1 MKLLTEKDVKAIESV
16 LAKGDRVE
24 IIPVKDGIKIIEVK
38 RKVIKPNNG
47 KPAPDGAE
55 QDKNNQ

>member
-24 IIPVKDGIKIIEVK
+24 LIPVKDGIKIIEVK
-38 RKVIKPNNG
+38 RKVIKPNNS

-55 QDKNNQ
+55 REKKDG